1 MQVFKLFFKILKSQ
15 LTQII
20 MYIVIFII
28 IAYIIAGSP
37 SAMPGYS
44 EQKQDISVVDE
55 DGTQTSG
62 ALKDY
67 LLLLN
72 NQIELDG
79 YDFETIQDELYNR
92 NTTNVIFI
100 PKGFEDAVLSGNTG
114 EILDIYNIPGTMA
127 ASVVTGQADNFINI
141 LNSYIAAEMNLN
153 DALNKTKET
162 LSEKTDISFLSD
174 SGEAASPLSIFLT
187 YIAYVFITI
196 AVNGVSPVIQVFNKP
211 ALRKRFNCS
220 SYKMSRFNA
229 GLIAGITIFGIAV
242 CAIFT
247 TAALFTHGSELL
259 SVKGLLS
266 ILNMAVYMVV
276 SLSIAYLIGSVSTNA
291 NIVSM
296 LSNVIGLGFSFLGG
310 VFVPLEFLG
319 DGIIKIAHFLPSYWY
334 IIAKKSIFNLG
345 NGSTY
350 IEIMQGMGI
359 MLAFAAAIFTVT
371 LAIIKSRRS
380 VA

>member
-1 MQVFKLFFKILKSQ
+1 MQVFKLFFKILKTQ
-15 LTQII
+15 LSQII

-44 EQKQDISVVDE
+44 EQKQDISVVDN
-55 DGTQTSG
+55 DGTQTSC

-67 LLLLN
+67 LISRN
-72 NQIELDG
+72 NHIELDS

-127 ASVVTGQADNFINI
+127 ANVVTGQADNFINI
-141 LNSYIAAEMNLN
+141 LNSYTAAGIKSD
-153 DALNKTKET
+153 DALVKTKET
-162 LSEKTDISFLSD
+162 LNEKTDISFISD
-174 SGEAASPLSIFLT
+174 TGNSESPLSIFLT

-211 ALRKRFNCS
+211 TIRRRFNCS
-220 SYKMSRFNA
+220 SYKMSRSNA
-229 GLIAGITIFGIAV
+229 GMIAGITIFGIAV
-242 CAIFT
+242 CAVFT
-247 TAALFTHGSELL
+247 SAALITHGSELL
-259 SVKGLLS
+259 SVKGLFG

-276 SLSIAYLIGSVSTNA
+276 SLSIAYLIGSVTASA
-291 NIVSM
+291 HIISM
-296 LSNVIGLGFSFLGG
+296 LSNIIGLGFSFLGG
-310 VFVPLEFLG
+310 VFVPIELLG

-334 IIAKKSIFNLG
+334 VITKRSIFNLG

-350 IEIMQGMGI
+350 TEIMQGMGI
-359 MLAFAAAIFTVT
+359 MLAFAVAIFTVT

-380 VA
+380 VS

>member
-1 MQVFKLFFKILKSQ
+1 MQVFKLFFKILKTQ

-44 EQKQDISVVDE
+44 EQKQDISVVDR

-62 ALKDY
+62 TLKDY
-67 LLLLN
+67 LLSRN
-72 NQIELDG
+72 NQTELDS

-100 PKGFEDAVLSGNTG
+100 PKGFEEAVLLGNTE

-141 LNSYIAAEMNLN
+141 LNSYIAAGISLN

-162 LSEKTDISFLSD
+162 LNEKTDVSFLSD
-174 SGEAASPLSIFLT
+174 SGEATSPLSTFLT
-187 YIAYVFITI
+187 YIAYVFIAI

-247 TAALFTHGSELL
+247 TAALFTHSSELL

-276 SLSIAYLIGSVSTNA
+276 SLSIAYLIGSVSTNV
-291 NIVSM
+291 NIISM

-310 VFVPLEFLG
+310 VFVPIELLG

-380 VA
+380 VS